1 MIDIIFHD
9 DNPSIFNKNKN
20 ATKDNDLG
28 WNNENNIKN
37 TMSDINLKF
46 ILDFFSKNIS
56 PAGIG

>member
-1 MIDIIFHD
+1 MIIRRLLIIK
-9 DNPSIFNKNKN
+9 IKNKN

-56 PAGIG
+56 PVGIG